1 MIRRPPRSTRTDTL
15 FPYTTL
21 FRTPMLSYQLL
32 KNHAGLLLVGDYTSL
47 RWLHEVVH
55 DVNER
60 SRLIKDDE
68 SPFLG
73 LAYDARKAYQSERE
87 LLTAPPSYAEM
98 GTRYGVTDLWPV
110 PLFTHPIMRS
120 STT

>member
-1 MIRRPPRSTRTDTL
+1 
-15 FPYTTL
+15 
-21 FRTPMLSYQLL
+21 MLSYQLL

-60 SRLIKDDE
+60 SPLIKDDE

-87 LLTAPPSYAEM
+87 ILPAPQSYEEM
-98 GTRYGVTDLWPV
+98 GTRYGVPILWRSEEKTSE
-110 PLFTHPIMRS
+110 LQSLMRIS
-120 STT
+120 YAVFCL

>member
-1 MIRRPPRSTRTDTL
+1 M
-15 FPYTTL
+15 
-21 FRTPMLSYQLL
+21 TPMLSYQLL

-47 RWLHEVVH
+47 RLLHQVVH

-60 SRLIKDDE
+60 SPLIKDDE

-87 LLTAPPSYAEM
+87 ILPAPQSYEEM
-98 GTRYGVTDLWPV
+98 GTRYGVQILWPV
-110 PLFTHPIMRS
+110 LLVQQIGRAHV
-120 STT
+120 